1 MWEFVVPEET
11 RPLVLAWMLEAL
23 RPDTPFVLLE
33 LCGRH
38 GSAKSSTQEKLRCL
52 IDPNAVNL
60 RAAPKTTEDLFVG
73 AGCNWMVSM
82 NNLSNLTFQQQ
93 DALCTMATGGG
104 FASWTLYTNADE
116 TVVECKRPV
125 VINGINP
132 VVTAQD
138 LTDRIVLVEL
148 PELSTYRSEIEL
160 NAAFEAA
167 LPALFGGLLDLFAI
181 TLARLPDVILDD
193 PPRMVDFALLG
204 EAMMRACGQ
213 EPGEFI
219 RLFKENRRESVIR
232 GLDASPVGLAVKELA
247 EAANDAFVFE
257 GNMKKLLAALDRFR
271 PMGDE
276 WPKSPRG
283 LSDALRR
290 QRPALAAV
298 GVRVKIDA
306 HTRAGFMVRI
316 LKGEPPAAKRDDPDD
331 CEGGLTK
338 NHRCSGFLYLTFQ

>member
-1 MWEFVVPEET
+1 VV
-11 RPLVLAWMLEAL
+11 
-23 RPDTPFVLLE
+23 LE
-33 LCGRH
+33 LCGQH

-60 RAAPKTTEDLFVG
+60 RAAPKTTDDLFVG

-82 NNLSNLTFQQQ
+82 NNLSNLTFLQQ

-104 FASWTLYTNADE
+104 FAGRTLYTNADE

-138 LTDRIVLVEL
+138 LTDRIVHVEL

-167 LPALFGGLLDLFAI
+167 LPALFGGLLDLFAT

-213 EPGEFI
+213 EPGEFM

-257 GNMKKLLAALDRFR
+257 GNMKQLLAALDRFR
-271 PMGDE
+271 PMGDA

-283 LSDALRR
+283 LSDCV
-290 QRPALAAV
+290 AA
-298 GVRVKIDA
+298 A
-306 HTRAGFMVRI
+306 AARAG
-316 LKGEPPAAKRDDPDD
+316 
-331 CEGGLTK
+331 GGGRAGK
-338 NHRCSGFLYLTFQ
+338 NRRTYPRWLHGSHPQGRTARRKA

>member
-1 MWEFVVPEET
+1 
-11 RPLVLAWMLEAL
+11 
-23 RPDTPFVLLE
+23 
-33 LCGRH
+33 
-38 GSAKSSTQEKLRCL
+38 
-52 IDPNAVNL
+52 
-60 RAAPKTTEDLFVG
+60 
-73 AGCNWMVSM
+73 M

-104 FASWTLYTNADE
+104 FAGRTLYTNADE
-116 TVVECKRPV
+116 TVIECKRPV

-132 VVTAQD
+132 VVSAQD
-138 LTDRIVLVEL
+138 LTDRIVHIDL
-148 PELSTYRSEIEL
+148 PEKPTFRSEIEL

-167 LPALFGGLLDLFAI
+167 LPALFGGLLDLFVA
-181 TLARLPDVILDD
+181 TLAKLPGVALEK

-204 EAMMRACGQ
+204 EAMMQVGDD
-213 EPGEFI
+213 EPGAFMH
-219 RLFKENRRESVIR
+219 LFAENRRESTIR

-257 GNMKKLLAALDRFR
+257 GNMKQLLAALDRFR
-271 PMGDE
+271 PMGDA

-298 GVRVKIDA
+298 GVQVNIDA
-306 HTRAGFMVRI
+306 HTRAGVMVRI
-316 LKGEPPAAKRDDPDD
+316 LKGEPPAAKRDDCDG

-338 NHRCSGFLYLTFQ
+338 NLSRRKK